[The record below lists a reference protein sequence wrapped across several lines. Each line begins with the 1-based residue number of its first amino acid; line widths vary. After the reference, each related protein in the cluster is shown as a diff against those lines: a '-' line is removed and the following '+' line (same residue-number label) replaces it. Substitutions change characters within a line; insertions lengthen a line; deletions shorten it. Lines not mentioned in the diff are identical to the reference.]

1 MIKDFIKKLTT
12 DRSNNGFIQFIRYGF
27 VSVVALAV
35 DFGGMVLLVE
45 LLSMHYLIA
54 ATISFTAGLVVNY
67 LLSRA
72 WVFAERKYDSNV
84 KEFLLFAGI
93 GVIGLALNNVIL
105 WLAVDKIGIFY
116 IYSKIIATILVFFW
130 NFGLRKMLV
139 FKENKP
145 KGVE

>member
-12 DRSNNGFIQFIRYGF
+12 DRSNNVFIQFIRYGF

-116 IYSKIIATILVFFW
+116 MYSKIIATILVFFW

>member
-1 MIKDFIKKLTT
+1 MINDFIKKLTT
-12 DRSNNGFIQFIRYGF
+12 DRSNNVFIQFIRYGF

-116 IYSKIIATILVFFW
+116 MYSKIIATILVFFW

-139 FKENKP
+139 FKEDKP

>member
-12 DRSNNGFIQFIRYGF
+12 DRSNNVFIQFIRYGF

-116 IYSKIIATILVFFW
+116 MYSKIIATILVFFW

-139 FKENKP
+139 FKEDKP